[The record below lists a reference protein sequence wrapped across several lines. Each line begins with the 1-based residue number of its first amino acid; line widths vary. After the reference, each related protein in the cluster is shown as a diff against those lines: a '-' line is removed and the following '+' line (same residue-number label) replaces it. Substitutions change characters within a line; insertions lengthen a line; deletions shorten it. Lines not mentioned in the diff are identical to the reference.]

1 MEQQSGNTPGGD
13 GRVRG
18 AFGDSVSGVNSI
30 SDRNGVG
37 GSGGGNAPMAIDAT
51 GVDGASGGEG
61 AQTLEQLMATIL
73 RDAWQGDAAAAGSG
87 NVNRDDVT
95 VRSNRFVQR
104 FRQLCQE
111 KPDDAPRR

>member
-1 MEQQSGNTPGGD
+1 
-13 GRVRG
+13 
-18 AFGDSVSGVNSI
+18 
-30 SDRNGVG
+30 
-37 GSGGGNAPMAIDAT
+37 MAIDAT

-95 VRSNRFVQR
+95 VRSNRYVQR

>member
-1 MEQQSGNTPGGD
+1 M
-13 GRVRG
+13 RG

-37 GSGGGNAPMAIDAT
+37 GSGGGDAPMAIDA
-51 GVDGASGGEG
+51 AGGEG
-61 AQTLEQLMATIL
+61 AQTMEQLMATIL
-73 RDAWQGDAAAAGSG
+73 QNAWQGDAAAAGSG

-104 FRQLCQE
+104 FRQLCQNR
-111 KPDDAPRR
+111 PDDAPRR